1 MATTSMNNPQKHA
14 EQKMKTIVI
23 FDLSFNFISTNGSLQ
38 TQFLEM
44 KLAKFLREKNQSWAL
59 KIYEAS
65 QIDEHA
71 SEADIILLTP
81 TFAYAK
87 EEI

>member
-38 TQFLEM
+38 ISKAEYGTMDLDH
-44 KLAKFLREKNQSWAL
+44 LWEKIKTVL
-59 KIYEAS
+59 
-65 QIDEHA
+65 
-71 SEADIILLTP
+71 
-81 TFAYAK
+81 
-87 EEI
+87 

>member
-1 MATTSMNNPQKHA
+1 MATTSMNNSQKYA

-44 KLAKFLREKNQSWAL
+44 KLAKFLREKINLGLL
-59 KIYEAS
+59 KYMK
-65 QIDEHA
+65 QVR
-71 SEADIILLTP
+71 
-81 TFAYAK
+81 
-87 EEI
+87 